1 MEKITLKKVDYGK
14 GEDGGMVATET
25 YSNGKVRKVPIK
37 KGGIIDYIFGDD
49 PLSED
54 QLAKFMCWA
63 F

>member
-1 MEKITLKKVDYGK
+1 MKPKLERVEYEKGK
-14 GEDGGMVATET
+14 EGLVAIET